1 MDPYFYFTRLSS
13 CRTTQSTDTLSKTVE
28 DLTTAL
34 PLYTTRAKNGWLRPW
49 K

>member
-1 MDPYFYFTRLSS
+1 MDPYFYYTWLSS
-13 CRTTQSTDTLSKTVE
+13 CRTTYTDILSKTVE
-28 DLTTAL
+28 DLAPAL